1 MTRQLAGKS
10 ALVTGGGSGTGQAS
24 ALARSADVSRDLHA
38 VLAEPDVAAPWTAV
52 RWVKAPGPLLGFAD
66 LEPLPRP

>member
-10 ALVTGGGSGTGQAS
+10 ALVAGGGSGTGQAS
-24 ALARSADVSRDLHA
+24 ALALSADVSRDLHA

-52 RWVKAPGPLLGFAD
+52 R
-66 LEPLPRP
+66 